1 MAKHNAD
8 DNIMTRPL
16 PSSRV
21 PGLVILFLIAS
32 LVLVYLGFL
41 RPQEKLLGPPLP
53 ENTYQQYVKPKK
65 PPVRA
70 TPAPVAAPPAAA
82 VLAAPTHGTA
92 TTTPAA
98 SAPTAAPATPG
109 QPND

>member
-1 MAKHNAD
+1 MPKHNAD

-21 PGLVILFLIAS
+21 PGLVILFLIAC

-41 RPQEKLLGPPLP
+41 RSQEKLLGPPLP

-65 PPVRA
+65 PPVRVP
-70 TPAPVAAPPAAA
+70 PAPVAAPTPATP
-82 VLAAPTHGTA
+82 APGTA
-92 TTTPAA
+92 TTPAVPDANTAPSTPE
-98 SAPTAAPATPG
+98 P
-109 QPND
+109 D